1 MKRIVK
7 GHSHRGRTRIVCDID
22 PDEFDRI
29 KAARLPGCTSM
40 AEKNPPLTRMG
51 AGRLGLRQVTPSDDA
66 HRAQIAALSGL
77 LAGIPI
83 GFAIGLVVALIF
95 T

>member
-40 AEKNPPLTRMG
+40 AEKI
-51 AGRLGLRQVTPSDDA
+51 RLLLEWGLDA
-66 HRAQIAALSGL
+66 WDYDK
-77 LAGIPI
+77 
-83 GFAIGLVVALIF
+83 
-95 T
+95 